1 MTGDKALD
9 VFLIV
14 FFGMMGIA
22 VLILAWTRPMP
33 VSERIL
39 TTSAG
44 SIGFLG
50 ALIRTLVFKYV
61 RTRTSAAPVSVEA
74 QVEDKP

>member
-9 VFLIV
+9 VFLIA
-14 FFGMMGIA
+14 FFGMVGIA

-39 TTSAG
+39 STSAG
-44 SIGFLG
+44 SVGLLV
-50 ALIRTLVFKYV
+50 ALIQALMFKSV
-61 RTRTSAAPVSVEA
+61 RTRNNAAPVSVEA
-74 QVEDKP
+74 RGDRS